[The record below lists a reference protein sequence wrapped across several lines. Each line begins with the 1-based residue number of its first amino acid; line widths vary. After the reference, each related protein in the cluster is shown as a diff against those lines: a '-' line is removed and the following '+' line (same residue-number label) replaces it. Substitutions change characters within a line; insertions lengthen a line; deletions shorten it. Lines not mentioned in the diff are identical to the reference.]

1 MTRASSPAREG
12 ACAPQTRI
20 VDLVELRSAFALSQ
34 AMSLVFKTIQ
44 TEGIAELS
52 YLLGDDDE
60 GVAAIFDPR
69 LDVDVYVEMAREANL
84 AITHIFETHIH
95 ADLVSGSRE
104 LCARLE
110 SAKIF
115 VSHEG
120 GASYGFEHEK
130 VKDGDRFTFGEVVV
144 TARHTPGH
152 TPEHISYLLAE
163 ADHPDTPWGVLTGDS
178 LFVSSAGRPDL
189 LGAEHVKEL
198 AEKQFHTLRDF
209 YLKLPDHVMI
219 YPNHGAGSPCGADI
233 GDRLSSSIGYERKF
247 NKFLQFDD
255 VKNFTDYALATAP
268 PVPKYYPVMK
278 KVNAKGP
285 EVLGNLPRVP
295 GLPPK
300 AFKEAIEKKKGVLVD
315 TRSMLAFGGGHIPG
329 ALNIGG
335 SPILS
340 IWAGWMLD
348 PDEPI
353 LLVLE
358 NESELEKVV
367 RLFIRTGYSKFAG
380 YLVGGMKAW
389 EAAGFPHAE
398 IGQMSVHELN
408 KRASSL
414 QVVDVRSP
422 GEWKHGHVPGARHIF
437 LPELPKRVGE
447 LDPAKPTVVYCGSG
461 YRASIATS
469 ILKPRGF
476 EQLWNVPGSWEAWKK
491 AKFPVEGADGQ

>member
-1 MTRASSPAREG
+1 
-12 ACAPQTRI
+12 
-20 VDLVELRSAFALSQ
+20 V
-34 AMSLVFKTIQ
+34 SLVFKTIQ

-60 GVAAIFDPR
+60 GIGAIFDPR
-69 LDVDVYVEMAREANL
+69 ADIDVYVDMAREAGL

-110 SAKIF
+110 SATIL

-152 TPEHISYLLAE
+152 TPEHLSYLLAE
-163 ADHPDTPWGVLTGDS
+163 AEHPDTPWGILTGDS

-189 LGAEHVKEL
+189 LGSDHTKEL

-209 YLKLPDHVMI
+209 YLKLPDHVII

-233 GDRLSSSIGYERKF
+233 GDRLSSTIGYERKF
-247 NKFLQFDD
+247 NKFLQFADA
-255 VKNFTDYALATAP
+255 KSFTDYAIKTAP

-278 KVNAKGP
+278 RRNAKGP
-285 EVLGNLPRVP
+285 EIIGNLPRVQA
-295 GLPPK
+295 LPPK
-300 AFKEAIEKKKGVLVD
+300 TFKEAIGKKAAVLVD
-315 TRSMLAFGGGHIPG
+315 TRTMLAFGGGHIPG

-340 IWAGWMLD
+340 IWAGWLLD
-348 PDEPI
+348 PDQPI
-353 LLVLE
+353 LLVV
-358 NESELEKVV
+358 ESDDDLEKIV
-367 RLFIRTGYSKFAG
+367 RLFIRTGYSTFAG

-389 EAAGFPHAE
+389 DAAGFPLE
-398 IGQMSVHELN
+398 TIGQMSVHELN
-408 KRASSL
+408 ESKSSL
-414 QVVDVRSP
+414 QVLDVRSP
-422 GEWKHGHVPGARHIF
+422 GEWKKGRVAGARHIF
-437 LPELPKRVGE
+437 LPELRKRIGE
-447 LDPAKPTVVYCGSG
+447 LDRTKPTAVYCGSG

-469 ILKPRGF
+469 ILKPEGF
-476 EQLWNVPGSWEAWKK
+476 NKLWNVPGSWEAWKK
-491 AKFPVEGADGQ
+491 AKLPVEGADGE